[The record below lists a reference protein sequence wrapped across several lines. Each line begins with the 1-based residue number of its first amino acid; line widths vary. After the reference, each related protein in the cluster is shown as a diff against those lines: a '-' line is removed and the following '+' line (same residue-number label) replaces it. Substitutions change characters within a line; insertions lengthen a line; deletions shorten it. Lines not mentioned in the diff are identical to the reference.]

1 MCRTELL
8 ERLER
13 FADDEELGP
22 ARALVRE
29 ALAFPLTDDDAYLLV
44 VTCREVLCG
53 FIGVATLAQV
63 VNSITSRPVCMAV

>member
-1 MCRTELL
+1 MSRAELL

-13 FADDEELGP
+13 FADDEELGA

-29 ALAFPLTDDDAYLLV
+29 ALASHLTDDDAYLLV

-53 FIGVATLAQV
+53 FIGVATLADV
-63 VNSITSRPVCMAV
+63 VHNITSRPVCLAV